1 MKYVQ
6 YFLLALFCLLMSI
19 DMSGQIFSAK
29 AIVGVNISQVDG
41 DKLSG
46 YNKLGLNI
54 GLGAEAKLS
63 DRWSLSTEF
72 LFSEQGAN
80 AVPNKDVRS
89 LYDKISLKFVEVP
102 FMINYSDWKIKISTG
117 FSFNRLTNYEVV
129 DFAGANITDLE
140 TYNTNIF
147 AGVLGATVFFTDHIA
162 LNIRISKYLTNLRE
176 PTDIDIAPFFGRNIG
191 IRLFYVI

>member
-1 MKYVQ
+1 MNCLKWLI
-6 YFLLALFCLLMSI
+6 FIIFCLFLANLPA
-19 DMSGQIFSAK
+19 QIFSAK
-29 AIVGVNISQVDG
+29 AIVGINISQVDG

-46 YNKLGLNI
+46 YNKVGLNI

-80 AVPNKDVRS
+80 AVPNKDVKS

-102 FMINYSDWKIKISTG
+102 FMINFSDWKIKISGG
-117 FSFNRLTNYEVV
+117 FSFNRLTNYEVI
-129 DFAGANITDLE
+129 DFAGIDITELE

-147 AGVLGATVFFTDHIA
+147 AGVIGGTVFFTDHLA
-162 LNIRISKYLTNLRE
+162 LNIRLSKYMTNLRE

-191 IRLFYVI
+191 MRLFYII